1 MEHDPIELLAR
12 MAHVHATGEAGER
25 VPWALLAAEQRDAR
39 TSEAAAMLG
48 GHGRTSYPTNPAG
61 LTAPADIAAA
71 AEAMIDA
78 WERGEAAT
86 GETMARGMPLVMALM
101 RSGSEETP

>member
-1 MEHDPIELLAR
+1 MKHDPIELLAR

-25 VPWALLAAEQRDAR
+25 IPWALLAAEQRDAR

-48 GHGRTSYPTNPAG
+48 GLGGTSYPTNPEG
-61 LTAPADIAAA
+61 LTAPADIASA
-71 AEAMIDA
+71 AEALIEA

-86 GETMARGMPLVMALM
+86 GETVARGMPLVMALM
-101 RSGSEETP
+101 RSGSKETP

>member
-25 VPWALLAAEQRDAR
+25 IPWALLAAKQRAAR
-39 TSEAAAMLG
+39 THEAAAMLG
-48 GHGRTSYPTNPAG
+48 GLGRTSYPTNPEG
-61 LTAPADIAAA
+61 LTAPEEIATA
-71 AEAMIDA
+71 AEALIDA

-86 GETMARGMPLVMALM
+86 GETVARGMPLVMALV
-101 RSGSEETP
+101 RSGSEGTP